1 MTMPSEFHQ
10 PRPVNARLVTKTS
23 FPNPKQ
29 AIALMFLLWHAENK
43 PGLLEYGVQ
52 SGTGITLDGNQLED
66 LSELIE
72 SNTSNPPSRSDIEKW
87 TTNNPLLTA
96 QIESLNAAFEL
107 IWHLGSFAF
116 TDQGLNRS
124 AERTGGKRFPKS
136 ISFTSNLDIV
146 DACVERDMQAY
157 VAVMLNWIS
166 DGGWPTDNAMEA
178 SVVKTLAAF
187 AEVSFYKAGK
197 GDDNIV
203 YTPHNVY
210 EQFNNGADRVE
221 LTAQGEERQGP
232 TRIFAALVK
241 DGLNPYLAS
250 AGQSVALAQ
259 TTTPD
264 IVREYSYRAEAS
276 LGLSRLE
283 VSVRESAMA
292 ETESEFDQN
301 LSWNL
306 IVFGAPGTGKSH
318 DLDIKAKE
326 NFPNPGQIV
335 RVTFHPEYTYSQ
347 FVGSY
352 KPYVAFDESALK
364 DADSEKSLADVYRD
378 GKIKY
383 CYEFGPFL
391 ETYVQALLH
400 PEIKYVLLIEELNRA
415 NPAAAFGDVFQLL
428 DRDAAGNSKYPV
440 SMPDDMRGELWK
452 RLYESTFLPEDP
464 SMKRYSWEEA
474 DKAAKTLSLP
484 PNMYLWATM
493 NSADQGVYPMDTA
506 FKRRWSFEYKDI
518 NHGYEAIRDVYV
530 PLGADGHMVNW
541 DDLRRNINALLLDDC
556 KVNED
561 KLLGPF
567 FIAPETLADPDAFA
581 TAFKDKVLLYLCEDA
596 AKMKR
601 PLLFRGCKDRTTIT
615 YSYICGEFDSRGEE
629 IFGLSLGEE

>member
-10 PRPVNARLVTKTS
+10 PRAVNARLVTKTS

-29 AIALMFLLWHAENK
+29 AIALMLLLWHATGK
-43 PGLLEYGVQ
+43 PGSLEYGVQ
-52 SGTGITLDGNQLED
+52 SGTGIVLDGTQLED
-66 LSELIE
+66 IAELIE
-72 SNTSNPPSRSDIEKW
+72 SNTDNPPARSDVERW
-87 TTNNPLLTA
+87 TTSNPLLTA

-116 TDQGLNRS
+116 TDRNLNRS
-124 AERTGGKRFPKS
+124 AERTGGKRFPKT
-136 ISFTSNLDIV
+136 IDFTSNLDIV
-146 DACVERDMQAY
+146 DACVERDMPGY

-166 DGGWPTDNAMEA
+166 DGGWPTDSAMEA
-178 SVVKTLAAF
+178 SIVKALAAF
-187 AEVSFYKAGK
+187 AEVSFYKTGK

-203 YTPHNVY
+203 FTPHNVY
-210 EQFNNGADRVE
+210 EQFEHGDERVE

-250 AGQSVALAQ
+250 AGQSVAMSQ
-259 TTTPD
+259 TTTPE
-264 IVREYSYRAEAS
+264 IVHEYSRRAEAS

-283 VSVRESAMA
+283 VSVRESAVA
-292 ETESEFDQN
+292 DTTSEFDAV
-301 LSWNL
+301 LPWNL

-318 DLDIKAKE
+318 DLNLKAKA
-326 NFPNPGQIV
+326 NFPNPGQIT
-335 RVTFHPEYTYSQ
+335 RVTFHPEYTYAQ

-352 KPYVAFDESALK
+352 KPFVLPDE
-364 DADSEKSLADVYRD
+364 DPTKSLNQQFRD
-378 GKIKY
+378 SKITY
-383 CYEFGPFL
+383 HYEFGPFL

-400 PEIKYVLLIEELNRA
+400 PTVQYVLLIEELNRA

-428 DRDAAGNSKYPV
+428 DRDASGRSKYPV
-440 SMPDDMRGELWK
+440 ATSNDMRGELWK
-452 RLYESTFLPEDP
+452 RLYESTYFEEGDETLRRFN
-464 SMKRYSWEEA
+464 KEEA
-474 DKAAKTLSLP
+474 SAASKELSLP

-506 FKRRWSFEYKDI
+506 FKRRWSFEYKGI
-518 NHGYEAIRDVYV
+518 NHGYEAIRDVEV
-530 PLGADGHMVNW
+530 PLGSDGHMVNW
-541 DDLRRNINALLLDDC
+541 DDLRRKINELLLDEC

-567 FIAPETLADPDAFA
+567 FIAPEALEDPEEFA

-601 PLLFRGCKDRTTIT
+601 PLLFKGCKDRTSIT

-629 IFGLSLGEE
+629 IFGLTLGEE

>member
-10 PRPVNARLVTKTS
+10 PRAVNARLVTKTS

-29 AIALMFLLWHAENK
+29 AIALMLLLWHATGK
-43 PGLLEYGVQ
+43 PGSLEYGVQ
-52 SGTGITLDGNQLED
+52 SGTGIVLDGTQLED
-66 LSELIE
+66 LAELIE
-72 SNTSNPPSRSDIEKW
+72 SNTDNPPARSDVERW
-87 TTNNPLLTA
+87 TTSNPLLTA

-116 TDQGLNRS
+116 TDRNLNRS
-124 AERTGGKRFPKS
+124 AERTGGKRFPKT
-136 ISFTSNLDIV
+136 IDFTSNLDIV
-146 DACVERDMQAY
+146 DACVERDMPGY

-166 DGGWPTDNAMEA
+166 DGGWPTDSAMEA
-178 SVVKTLAAF
+178 SIVKALAAF
-187 AEVSFYKAGK
+187 AEVSFYKTGK

-203 YTPHNVY
+203 FTPHNVY
-210 EQFNNGADRVE
+210 EQFEHGDERVE

-250 AGQSVALAQ
+250 AGQSVAMAQ
-259 TTTPD
+259 TTTPE
-264 IVREYSYRAEAS
+264 IVHEYSRRAEAS

-283 VSVRESAMA
+283 VSVRESAVA
-292 ETESEFDQN
+292 DTTSEFDAD
-301 LSWNL
+301 LPWNL

-318 DLDIKAKE
+318 DLNLKAKA
-326 NFPNPGQIV
+326 NFPNPGQIT
-335 RVTFHPEYTYSQ
+335 RVTFHPEYTYAQ

-352 KPYVAFDESALK
+352 KPFVVPDE
-364 DADSEKSLADVYRD
+364 DPTKSLNQQFRD
-378 GKIKY
+378 SKITY
-383 CYEFGPFL
+383 HYEFGPFL

-400 PEIKYVLLIEELNRA
+400 PTVQYVLLIEELNRA

-428 DRDAAGNSKYPV
+428 DRDASGRSKYPV
-440 SMPDDMRGELWK
+440 ATSNDMRGELWK
-452 RLYESTFLPEDP
+452 RLYESTYFEEGDETLR
-464 SMKRYSWEEA
+464 RYNKEEA
-474 DKAAKTLSLP
+474 SAASKELSLP

-506 FKRRWSFEYKDI
+506 FKRRWSFEYKGI
-518 NHGYEAIRDVYV
+518 NHGYEAIRDVEV
-530 PLGADGHMVNW
+530 PLGSDGHMVNW
-541 DDLRRNINALLLDDC
+541 DDLRRKINELLLDEC

-567 FIAPETLADPDAFA
+567 FIAPEALEDPEEFA

-601 PLLFRGCKDRTTIT
+601 PLLFKGCKDRTSIT

-629 IFGLSLGEE
+629 IFGLTLGEE